1 MPMKNSI
8 YLRRKCK
15 LLVPTGISHLPLP
28 YLATA
33 LKNMERLG
41 YTFSQPLIERLQTL
55 SIEDFTTFF
64 QQLEEDV
71 KKLVGDHVRYRP
83 MYQNFPQQLMEESQA
98 SLYVNAII
106 HYLTLSLPIEEVKK
120 RLPLLDRSQLTVIGL
135 GYEEE
140 LEQIFWNLVQSKTS
154 LSETD
159 KDDLSFFI
167 QEYQVLDPLVQLDIP
182 LKENIALV
190 AGLLFTSSKMS
201 PGFFSK
207 HIKTATDVLRV
218 ATALSGGDISLSRT
232 TPFRKF
238 TRAQRRFILGLLE
251 NCHALEED
259 MLRYKN
265 RWIRLGEILHPTE
278 YKQRFPRCA
287 DAFYLIRNNQK
298 IETFNSKVEQ
308 ALLHRQLP
316 EAIELLSTRPGELAR
331 RLDHM
336 IRLSANWQPIVYAF
350 EQVIDQ
356 VSSPVLLQV
365 MTHFANRH
373 TPQVIRTFFPKGN
386 VAKVQVSA
394 DTLAPLTK
402 EIGDSITSIC
412 QKEFIHRFSQLPPLG
427 YVYIDERLRHY
438 TVPFSQRSAQ
448 KALCTIT
455 RGSKLDLPAG
465 DTIRFFTWWREG
477 VVNQIPT
484 DRVDVDLSAVMYDH
498 NWNDLEHISYTNLV
512 SASFKAYHS
521 GDITTAPQGACE
533 FIDIDLSAA
542 TKAGARYISMSLH
555 SFTSHP
561 YCDLPECFAGW
572 MMRQHP
578 NSGEIF
584 EPSTVQNKIDITA
597 DTTICIPVIIDVETR
612 QVIWTDL
619 ALTTDP
625 IYSNNV
631 ENNRNSMLLM
641 GKAMTNL
648 IKPNLY
654 DLFLLHALA
663 RGTLVDSPDR
673 AQSVFSVNSGVTPFD
688 TDKIMSDYL

>member
-8 YLRRKCK
+8 YLRRKGK
-15 LLVPTGISHLPLP
+15 LLVQTGISHLPLP

-33 LKNMERLG
+33 LKNLEHLG
-41 YTFSQPLIERLQTL
+41 FTFSHRLMERLQTL
-55 SIEDFTTFF
+55 SVEEFTTFF
-64 QQLEEDV
+64 QQLEKDV
-71 KKLVGDHVRYRP
+71 KQLVGAHVRYRP
-83 MYQNFPQQLMEESQA
+83 MYQNFPQQLMEASQA

-106 HYLTLSLPIEEVKK
+106 HYLTLSLPIDEVKK
-120 RLPLLDRSQLTVIGL
+120 RLPLLDQHQVTVIEL
-135 GYEEE
+135 GNEEE

-167 QEYQVLDPLVQLDIP
+167 QEYQVLDKLVQLDIP
-182 LKENIALV
+182 LKENIALLT
-190 AGLLFTSSKMS
+190 GLLFSSSKLS
-201 PGFFSK
+201 PAFFSK

-218 ATALSGGDISLSRT
+218 ATALSGGDINLSSA

-238 TRAQRRFILGLLE
+238 TRSQRRFILGLLE

-278 YKQRFPRCA
+278 YKLRFPRCA

-298 IETFNSKVEQ
+298 IETFNSKVEE
-308 ALLHRQLP
+308 ALLHRRLS

-331 RLDHM
+331 RLDHI
-336 IRLSANWQPIVYAF
+336 IRLSVDWQPITHAF
-350 EQVIDQ
+350 EKIVDQ

-373 TPQVIRTFFPKGN
+373 IPQAVRTFFPKGN

-394 DTLAPLTK
+394 DTLAPLPK
-402 EIGDSITSIC
+402 EIGDSIISIC
-412 QKEFIHRFSQLPPLG
+412 QKELMQRFSQLPPLG
-427 YVYIDERLRHY
+427 YVYVDEQLRNY
-438 TVPFSQRSAQ
+438 NVPFSQRSAQ
-448 KALCTIT
+448 KALRTIT

-465 DTIRFFTWWREG
+465 NTIRFFTWWREG
-477 VVNQIPT
+477 IVNQVPT

-512 SASFKAYHS
+512 SSSFKAYHS

-533 FIDIDLSAA
+533 FIDIDLTAA
-542 TKAGARYISMSLH
+542 AKAGARYLSMSLH

-584 EPSTVQNKIDITA
+584 EPATVQNKIDITA
-597 DTTICIPVIIDVETR
+597 DTTICIPVMIDIEAR

-619 ALTTDP
+619 ALTFEPT
-625 IYSNNV
+625 YANNV
-631 ENNRNSMLLM
+631 EHNRNSMQLM

-654 DLFLLHALA
+654 DLFVLHALA
-663 RGTLVDSPDR
+663 RGTLVDNPNR
-673 AQSVFSVNSGVTPFD
+673 AQSVFSVNSGITPYD
-688 TDKIMSDYL
+688 TEKIMSDYL